1 MSNKNNLLESIVEKT
16 IFASRWL
23 QVPLYLGLVV
33 MTLLYSFKFLM
44 ELMHICMD
52 IPHMDESKLMLGIL
66 TLIDMVMVANLL
78 IMVLMGGYSTF
89 VSHIAL
95 ENETDRPDWLD
106 KIDAGSMKAKLASS
120 LVSISAIHLLRS
132 FMSIEHI
139 GAADMVLQ
147 EHHLRWQVIIHLVF
161 LLSAIMLALTD
172 YIMHKSHSLSH
183 THTPNESHEQAIAHR
198 SAPTSEHHS

>member
-1 MSNKNNLLESIVEKT
+1 MSKKLNHIEHLIEKT
-16 IFASRWL
+16 VFASRWL

-33 MTLLYSFKFLM
+33 VTLLYSFKFLM
-44 ELMHICMD
+44 ELVHICTD
-52 IPHMDESKLMLGIL
+52 ITQMDESALMLGIL

-89 VSHIAL
+89 VSHISL

-132 FMSIEHI
+132 FMSIEHTALAEMTI
-139 GAADMVLQ
+139 K
-147 EHHLRWQVIIHLVF
+147 EHHLKWQVTIHLVF
-161 LLSAIMLALTD
+161 LFSAIMLAVTD
-172 YIMHKSHSLSH
+172 YIMHKSHGLSNNH
-183 THTPNESHEQAIAHR
+183 NQNGLNPHDIVHGAIQKEQL
-198 SAPTSEHHS
+198 S

>member
-1 MSNKNNLLESIVEKT
+1 MSKKGNQIEYLIERTV
-16 IFASRWL
+16 FASRWL

-33 MTLLYSFKFLM
+33 VTLLYSFKFLM
-44 ELMHICMD
+44 ELVHICLD
-52 IPHMDESKLMLGIL
+52 ITKMDESALMLGIL

-89 VSHIAL
+89 VSHISL

-139 GAADMVLQ
+139 TATEMTIQ
-147 EHHLRWQVIIHLVF
+147 EQHLKWQVIIHLVF
-161 LLSAIMLALTD
+161 LLSAIMLAITD
-172 YIMHKSHSLSH
+172 YIMHKSHSLTHSH
-183 THTPNESHEQAIAHR
+183 SSNGEDTHDLAHR
-198 SAPTSEHHS
+198 AVKKEHLS

>member
-1 MSNKNNLLESIVEKT
+1 MSKKINPIEHAIERT

-33 MTLLYSFKFLM
+33 VTLLYSFKFLM
-44 ELMHICMD
+44 ELVRICND
-52 IPHMDESKLMLGIL
+52 ITKMDESALMLGIL

-89 VSHIAL
+89 VSHISL

-106 KIDAGSMKAKLASS
+106 KIDAGSMKAKLAAS

-139 GAADMVLQ
+139 TAAEMSIQ
-147 EHHLRWQVIIHLVF
+147 EQHLKWQVIIHLVF
-161 LLSAIMLALTD
+161 LLSAIMLAVTD
-172 YIMHKSHSLSH
+172 YIMHKSHLLSH
-183 THTPNESHEQAIAHR
+183 NHSSNGYDTHDITIPPIKKEQL
-198 SAPTSEHHS
+198 S

>member
-1 MSNKNNLLESIVEKT
+1 MSKKGNPIEYFIERTV
-16 IFASRWL
+16 FASRWL

-33 MTLLYSFKFLM
+33 VTLLYSFKFLM
-44 ELMHICMD
+44 ELVHICHD
-52 IPHMDESKLMLGIL
+52 ITTMDESALMLGIL

-89 VSHIAL
+89 VSHISL

-139 GAADMVLQ
+139 KAEDMALQ
-147 EHHLRWQVIIHLVF
+147 EQHLRWQVIIHLVF

-172 YIMHKSHSLSH
+172 YIMHKSHSMTHKHSSNGEDTHELARRAIEKERLS
-183 THTPNESHEQAIAHR
+183 
-198 SAPTSEHHS
+198 

>member
-1 MSNKNNLLESIVEKT
+1 MSKKVNPIEHFIEKT
-16 IFASRWL
+16 VFASRWL

-33 MTLLYSFKFLM
+33 VTLLYSFKFLM
-44 ELMHICMD
+44 ELGHICQD
-52 IPHMDESKLMLGIL
+52 IIKMDESALMLGIL

-89 VSHIAL
+89 VSHISL

-132 FMSIEHI
+132 FMSIEHMTV
-139 GAADMVLQ
+139 AEMPLQ
-147 EHHLRWQVIIHLVF
+147 EIHLKWQVIIHMVF
-161 LLSAIMLALTD
+161 LVSAIMLAATD

-183 THTPNESHEQAIAHR
+183 THGSTEDAAHDL
-198 SAPTSEHHS
+198 AQHAVKKEHHS